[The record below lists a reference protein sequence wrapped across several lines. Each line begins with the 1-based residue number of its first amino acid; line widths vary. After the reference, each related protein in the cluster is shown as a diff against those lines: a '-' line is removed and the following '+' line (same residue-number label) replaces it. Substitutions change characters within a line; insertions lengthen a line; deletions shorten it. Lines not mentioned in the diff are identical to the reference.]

1 MTVGELIKLLQEKC
15 TSLDDEVRILEDR
28 GLIGSIQGVTTYRNP
43 MVNAVFLYEGYA
55 EKIGDVY
62 EPPNGH

>member
-28 GLIGSIQGVTTYRNP
+28 GLIGSIQGVTIYRSP
-43 MVNAVFLYEGYA
+43 TVNAVFLYEGYA
-55 EKIGDVY
+55 EKVGDVY
-62 EPPNGH
+62 KPPDSH